1 MNDTEHK
8 GSIAK
13 PPPSNETLVPSGVPQ
28 RIDCSPENIEQGLAK
43 LVLSLVELLRQLLE
57 RQAIRRME
65 GGALSDEQIE
75 QMGDALMKLEKKV
88 HELAQNFGLTP
99 ADLNLDL
106 GPLGRLLEK

>member
-1 MNDTEHK
+1 MSNINK
-8 GSIAK
+8 PGSAS
-13 PPPSNETLVPSGVPQ
+13 PVLQEQVAALSGTTQ
-28 RIDCSPENIEQGLAK
+28 RIDCSAENIEQGFAK

-65 GGALSDEQIE
+65 GASLTEQQVE
-75 QMGDALMKLEKKV
+75 AMGEALMTLEQKI

-106 GPLGRLLEK
+106 GPLGKLLEK

>member
-1 MNDTEHK
+1 M
-8 GSIAK
+8 
-13 PPPSNETLVPSGVPQ
+13 SNINKHGLASSGLQEQVAALSGTTQ
-28 RIDCSPENIEQGLAK
+28 RIDCSAENIEQGLAK

-65 GGALSDEQIE
+65 GASLTEQQIE
-75 QMGDALMKLEKKV
+75 AMGEALMTLEQKI

-106 GPLGRLLEK
+106 GPLGKLLEK